1 MRGTG
6 KAGIESREGACLG
19 RLAIDDNRLMII
31 QEGQENSMDK
41 KRLKQYEAKLIE
53 RRNQLLNMVERT
65 EDYGREADRDVSQD
79 PADKA
84 SNSYTKELLFSQS
97 TNERN
102 TLRLIEE
109 AIARVTDG
117 SFGECVNCG
126 EEIQPKRLD
135 AIPWT
140 PHCIRCQELVEQGL
154 LNEKEI

>member
-1 MRGTG
+1 
-6 KAGIESREGACLG
+6 
-19 RLAIDDNRLMII
+19 
-31 QEGQENSMDK
+31 MDK
-41 KRLKQYEAKLIE
+41 KRLKQYEAKLVE

-65 EDYGREADRDVSQD
+65 EDYGREADREVSQD

-97 TNERN
+97 TTERN

-109 AIARVTDG
+109 ALARIQDG

-154 LNEKEI
+154 LIEKE

>member
-1 MRGTG
+1 
-6 KAGIESREGACLG
+6 
-19 RLAIDDNRLMII
+19 
-31 QEGQENSMDK
+31 MDK
-41 KRLKQYEAKLIE
+41 KKLKQYEARLTE
-53 RRNQLLNMVERT
+53 HRNTLLGMVERT

-102 TLRLIEE
+102 TLKLTEE
-109 AIARVTDG
+109 ALDRIEDG
-117 SFGECVNCG
+117 SFGECANCG
-126 EEIQPKRLD
+126 EEIAPKRLD

-154 LNEKEI
+154 LVEKEI

>member
-1 MRGTG
+1 L
-6 KAGIESREGACLG
+6 KAL
-19 RLAIDDNRLMII
+19 LFF
-31 QEGQENSMDK
+31 QENSMDK
-41 KRLKQYEAKLIE
+41 KRMKQYEAKLVE

-65 EDYGREADRDVSQD
+65 EDYGREADREVSQD

-109 AIARVTDG
+109 ALARIADG
-117 SFGECVNCG
+117 SFGDCVNCG

-154 LNEKEI
+154 LTDKD